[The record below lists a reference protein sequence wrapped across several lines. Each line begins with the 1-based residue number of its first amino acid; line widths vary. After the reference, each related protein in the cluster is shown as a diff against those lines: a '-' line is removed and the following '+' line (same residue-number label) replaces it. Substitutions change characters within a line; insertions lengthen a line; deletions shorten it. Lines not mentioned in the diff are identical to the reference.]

1 VFEAALEL
9 IDSGPPESFS
19 MRRLAETLGLTAMAL
34 YSYAADKDALIEGA
48 TLTALA
54 AAGGHEPVSDT
65 HWREQLAVPIRE
77 IHRVMKEHP
86 HLATLVIGN
95 HARSKGLFRIRER
108 MLGTLVD
115 NGFDETAALH
125 ALGVLIYYA
134 LGFTGGQAALADVPP
149 EDVLPPLP
157 PGEFPHLTAAR
168 RNFSRHASDEAFEF
182 GLKLLLDGLQ
192 PPSA

>member
-1 VFEAALEL
+1 
-9 IDSGPPESFS
+9 
-19 MRRLAETLGLTAMAL
+19 
-34 YSYAADKDALIEGA
+34 
-48 TLTALA
+48 
-54 AAGGHEPVSDT
+54 
-65 HWREQLAVPIRE
+65 
-77 IHRVMKEHP
+77 
-86 HLATLVIGN
+86 
-95 HARSKGLFRIRER
+95 